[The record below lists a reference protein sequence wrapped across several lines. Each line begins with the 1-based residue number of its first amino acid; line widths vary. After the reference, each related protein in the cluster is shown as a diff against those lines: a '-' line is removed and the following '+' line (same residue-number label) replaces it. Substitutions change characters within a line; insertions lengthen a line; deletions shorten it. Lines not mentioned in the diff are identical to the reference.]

1 MGFGQPLR
9 RLLAVGGGFQ
19 SPDQSLAPSHSKVAW
34 QLVGAWVLTM
44 IAIPILR
51 WTLGDG
57 VLHWGVML
65 SVALLALAMIG
76 ALWAQW
82 GGWTTGRLVVSV
94 GILSWTLEWIGS
106 TTGFPFGS
114 YHYTPLLQP
123 QIAGVPV
130 LIPLAWLMMLPPAW
144 AVASLIVGGR
154 RDWRFVLVS
163 AAAFT
168 AWDLFLDPQMVGWGY
183 WVWAAPGGYFGIPWV
198 NFGGWM
204 LGSALITSLVRP
216 GQLSAPI
223 FVTVY
228 AITWF
233 LQTVGQALFWQM
245 PGPAVVGGV
254 VMGVF
259 LLWAYLCA
267 QRAISLQHSAQPLL

>member
-1 MGFGQPLR
+1 MASAQRKHWGIAL
-9 RLLAVGGGFQ
+9 
-19 SPDQSLAPSHSKVAW
+19 W
-34 QLVGAWVLTM
+34 LVGAWVLTM

-57 VLHWGVML
+57 VLHRGVTL
-65 SVALLALAMIG
+65 SVCLLALAMVA
-76 ALWAQW
+76 ALWQQW
-82 GGWTTGRLVVSV
+82 GGRGTVHLVLLV
-94 GILSWTLEWIGS
+94 GILSWALEWVGS

-123 QIAGVPV
+123 QLAGVPV

-144 AVASLIVGGR
+144 AVASLITGGR

-183 WVWAAPGGYFGIPWV
+183 WVWANPGGYFGIPWV
-198 NFGGWM
+198 NFGGWL
-204 LGSALITSLVRP
+204 LGSALITGLVRP
-216 GQLSAPI
+216 GPLSAPI

-245 PGPAVVGGV
+245 PGPAIVGGI
-254 VMGVF
+254 VMGSF
-259 LLWAYLCA
+259 LLLAYWSN
-267 QRAISLQHSAQPLL
+267 QQSLVGSYPNSDQADRIGLEQG